1 MKKYEEDY
9 EGTSTEID
17 MIIKEQNYQDHVK
30 WMKET
35 KSKPQVFDQ
44 SKLVK
49 TNSANSTPKLQNTPT
64 TSSNNVKPVVQ
75 NGQVPNKQS
84 TQKVEIVQPKVEGK
98 KLWLND

>member
-49 TNSANSTPKLQNTPT
+49 TNSANSTLKLQNTPT
-64 TSSNNVKPVVQ
+64 TSSNHVKPVVQ

-98 KLWLND
+98 KLWVE